1 MNRILD
7 LGAYR
12 DRVAEEKAFGP
23 WQNRFGELY
32 GAEARISD
40 LSDTTIYFLATPGEE
55 AAVAFYELIMGIL
68 DLGKAT
74 KFYYLDDTEQLI
86 VVDRH
91 LFLAD
96 QVRLELMHRLGWLT
110 SFPGEEFTLL
120 HMVKAYKA
128 VKNQIK
134 EKSATLAKSHPE
146 FQAYNKLSIPDRQ
159 VFLRRRLLKAL
170 QEFRTRFSN

>member
-1 MNRILD
+1 MSRILD

-23 WQNRFGELY
+23 WQKRFGESY
-32 GAEARISD
+32 GAETRISD
-40 LSDTTIYFLATPGEE
+40 LSDTTLYFLATP
-55 AAVAFYELIMGIL
+55 VAFYELVMGIL
-68 DLGKAT
+68 DLGKGT
-74 KFYYLDDTEQLI
+74 KFYYLDRTDQLI
-86 VVDRH
+86 VVDHH

-96 QVRLELMHRLGWLT
+96 HVRIELMHRLGWLT

-120 HMVKAYKA
+120 FMVKNCKTA
-128 VKNQIK
+128 KNQIK

-170 QEFRTRFSN
+170 QEFRTRFGN